1 MHRTMQISSISR
13 SSNAQKSL
21 AAGASPQIL
30 LGKLTALPQTPWMG
44 LRGLLLMPLFLR
56 GGDRWKR
63 GRKGEGRQNDI
74 CLRAPET
81 PAPPLFLEVSR
92 EENNAC
98 SLCMTCV
105 LCCGVQGGSLLAMTL
120 MLILRHDHV
129 TLYIGTSLFG
139 VFLSSITPTALSVA
153 EMYLELSGWSSAL

>member
-1 MHRTMQISSISR
+1 MRRTMHILVVISSISK
-13 SSNAQKSL
+13 SSNAPKLL

-98 SLCMTCV
+98 CTVYDVCTV
-105 LCCGVQGGSLLAMTL
+105 LWRTGWV
-120 MLILRHDHV
+120 V
-129 TLYIGTSLFG
+129 TGDDAYVDITS
-139 VFLSSITPTALSVA
+139 
-153 EMYLELSGWSSAL
+153 